1 MIVAPSGKYDS
12 GYGKRP
18 FLYRCPNTGQ
28 RVQAYTTDDL
38 DDDLAFVHELS
49 ISSATT
55 PEPRGRE
62 RFKGVG
68 PKILVAT
75 FKGTTASRPRCLD
88 TRHSMPHVCW
98 KRGGNACAEQL
109 QLCLRRCS
117 LRRWHSRSPTRI
129 AAPEWPASQAASQV
143 QRSRNRDQAHQT
155 RAVRT
160 PIRAT

>member
-38 DDDLAFVHELS
+38 DDDLTFVQELS
-49 ISSATT
+49 ISSATP

-68 PKILVAT
+68 PR
-75 FKGTTASRPRCLD
+75 F
-88 TRHSMPHVCW
+88 
-98 KRGGNACAEQL
+98 
-109 QLCLRRCS
+109 
-117 LRRWHSRSPTRI
+117 
-129 AAPEWPASQAASQV
+129 
-143 QRSRNRDQAHQT
+143 
-155 RAVRT
+155 
-160 PIRAT
+160 